1 MQNLSSLGSSSHP
14 LFRSSS
20 QSHPLDIKHRCVC
33 FFMLQLEESKGS
45 LDSFRTFVFLTSQ
58 KQREDGWSGGEGEMV
73 WAWEESMQRS
83 KGRSFSAKKSSSNA
97 LI

>member
-1 MQNLSSLGSSSHP
+1 
-14 LFRSSS
+14 
-20 QSHPLDIKHRCVC
+20 
-33 FFMLQLEESKGS
+33 MLQLEESKGS

-83 KGRSFSAKKSSSNA
+83 KITKDEASVQRKAVA
-97 LI
+97 ML